1 EQAPAPSTAPKQA
14 PELRT
19 PGSLGTAGGSTRPA
33 GATNASGST
42 KASGATKADGS
53 TKASGSTKADGTT
66 KATDST
72 RPGGAT
78 RADGT
83 TNAAQASKGPE
94 SRVTVTVDD
103 DHLDDVEGLAD
114 QLRAEG
120 MTVEQVL
127 GSVGII
133 TGSVSADKRS
143 SIGGV
148 KGVAA
153 VEEEHTF
160 QLPSPEAEVQ

>member
-1 EQAPAPSTAPKQA
+1 MSADPEKA

-19 PGSLGTAGGSTRPA
+19 PGSLGTAGASTRPG
-33 GATNASGST
+33 GAT
-42 KASGATKADGS
+42 KASGATKADGT
-53 TKASGSTKADGTT
+53 TKATGSTKADGTT